1 MKVIVILD
9 DNLGMLFN
17 NRRQSRDRVLIDDI
31 IKTVKEGEKPKRR
44 RKMTKATQLEI
55 KIEELNEIEK
65 MMEELKAEADA
76 IKDEL
81 KSEMSIRG
89 LDQMEVGQYIVRWTS
104 VLSSR
109 FV

>member
-1 MKVIVILD
+1 
-9 DNLGMLFN
+9 
-17 NRRQSRDRVLIDDI
+17 
-31 IKTVKEGEKPKRR
+31 
-44 RKMTKATQLEI
+44 MTKATQLEI

-65 MMEELKAEADA
+65 MVEELKAEADA

-109 FV
+109 FDTKRFKEEYGENIYKQYTKEVSSMRFSIAH

>member
-1 MKVIVILD
+1 
-9 DNLGMLFN
+9 
-17 NRRQSRDRVLIDDI
+17 
-31 IKTVKEGEKPKRR
+31 
-44 RKMTKATQLEI
+44 MTKATQLEI

-109 FV
+109 FDTKRFKEEYGENIYKQYTKEVSSMRFSIAH

>member
-1 MKVIVILD
+1 
-9 DNLGMLFN
+9 
-17 NRRQSRDRVLIDDI
+17 
-31 IKTVKEGEKPKRR
+31 
-44 RKMTKATQLEI
+44 MTKATQLEI

-89 LDQMEVGQYIVRWTS
+89 LDQMEVGQYIIRWTS

-109 FV
+109 FDTKRFKEEYGENIYKQYTKEVSSMRFSIAH

>member
-1 MKVIVILD
+1 
-9 DNLGMLFN
+9 
-17 NRRQSRDRVLIDDI
+17 
-31 IKTVKEGEKPKRR
+31 
-44 RKMTKATQLEI
+44 MTKATQLEI

-104 VLSSR
+104 VISSR
-109 FV
+109 FDTKRFKEEYGENIYKQYTKEVSSMRFSIAH

>member
-1 MKVIVILD
+1 
-9 DNLGMLFN
+9 
-17 NRRQSRDRVLIDDI
+17 
-31 IKTVKEGEKPKRR
+31 
-44 RKMTKATQLEI
+44 MTKATQLEI

-89 LDQMEVGQYIVRWTS
+89 LDQMEVGQYIVRWTL

-109 FV
+109 FDTKRFKEEYGENIYKQYTKEVSSMRFSIAH

>member
-1 MKVIVILD
+1 
-9 DNLGMLFN
+9 
-17 NRRQSRDRVLIDDI
+17 
-31 IKTVKEGEKPKRR
+31 
-44 RKMTKATQLEI
+44 MTKATQLEI

-65 MMEELKAEADA
+65 MMEELKVEADS

-109 FV
+109 FDTKRFKEEYGENIYKQYTKEVSSMRFSIAH

>member
-1 MKVIVILD
+1 
-9 DNLGMLFN
+9 
-17 NRRQSRDRVLIDDI
+17 
-31 IKTVKEGEKPKRR
+31 
-44 RKMTKATQLEI
+44 MTKATQLEI

-65 MMEELKAEADA
+65 MMEELKAEADS

-109 FV
+109 FDTKRFKEEYGENIYKQYTKEVSSMRFSIAH